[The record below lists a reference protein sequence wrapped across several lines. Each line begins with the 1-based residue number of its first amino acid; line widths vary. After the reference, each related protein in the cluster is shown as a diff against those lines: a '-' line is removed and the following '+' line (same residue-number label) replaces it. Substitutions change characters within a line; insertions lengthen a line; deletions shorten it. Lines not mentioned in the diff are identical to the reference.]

1 MAEYKRLSRT
11 YTAIDRGFKEIA
23 MGPKMKKVS
32 LDVGKEIAGNANAVG
47 ESTYDAES
55 TIVRAGWNNET
66 RQGAVVKE
74 TKAHWRDARDA
85 ILVRVTRSMQIRN
98 RR

>member
-1 MAEYKRLSRT
+1 MAQYKRLSRT
-11 YTAIDRGFKEIA
+11 YTAIDRGFKEIM
-23 MGPKMKKVS
+23 MGPKMKQVS
-32 LDVGKEIAGNANAVG
+32 LDVGREIAGNANAVG
-47 ESTYDAES
+47 ESTYDASSE
-55 TIVRAGWNNET
+55 IVRVGWNNEP

-85 ILVRVTRSMQIRN
+85 VLVRVTRAMQIRN

>member
-1 MAEYKRLSRT
+1 MATQRRISRM
-11 YTAIDRGFKEIA
+11 YTADDRGLAEIA
-23 MGPKMKKVS
+23 MQAPMRKVT
-32 LDVGKEIAGNANAVG
+32 LDVAEKIKGNANAVG

-55 TIVRAGWNNET
+55 TIVRSGWNNEP

-74 TKAHWRDARDA
+74 TTRHWRDSRDA
-85 ILVRVTRSMQIRN
+85 VLIRVTQAMAIRN

>member
-1 MAEYKRLSRT
+1 MANQRRISRT
-11 YTAIDRGFKEIA
+11 YIADDGGLAEIA
-23 MGPKMKKVS
+23 MDSPMKKVT
-32 LDVGKEIAGNANAVG
+32 LDVAEKMAGNANAVG

-55 TIVRAGWNNET
+55 TIVRAGWNNEP

-74 TKAHWRDARDA
+74 VTRHWRDSRDA
-85 ILVRVTRSMQIRN
+85 VLVRVTQNMAIRN